1 MTDHSPASPTLPDVL
16 RTPGVPRYFASRV
29 LVTFATQIVSVSIG
43 WLIYDLTRN
52 PLNLGLV
59 GLVQFLPFP
68 LLVFVTGVAA
78 DRYSRRRIMALC
90 AAGGALCVTGLL
102 SLTYTGVT
110 AVWPIYA
117 LLTLFSVTRAFLAPA
132 ATSLLANLVTGPKFA
147 PALAINSTAF
157 QAALILGP
165 MAGGLLYGVSA
176 QAALG
181 TAIVLLVTA
190 TLLMLTIPAPAQHSR
205 REPTTPAVLLA
216 GARYVWTNKMVLGA
230 STLDLFAVLLGG
242 ATALLPV
249 YARDILDAGP
259 LGLGLLRAGPGVGAI
274 LMGLL
279 LASRPLRSHAG
290 LWMFGG
296 VAMFGLATTLFGLST
311 QPWLSVAAMVVLGAS
326 DMISINVRATLVQ
339 LATPDELRGRVTAV
353 NQVFIST
360 SNELGEFRAG
370 TMASLIGAVPAV
382 VLGGIATLGVAGLW
396 AALFPDL
403 RRAQRLDGR

>member
-1 MTDHSPASPTLPDVL
+1 MTPVEPASPTLPEVL
-16 RTPGVPRYFASRV
+16 ATPGVIRYLGSRA
-29 LVTFATQIVSVSIG
+29 LVTFATQVVSVSMG

-52 PLNLGLV
+52 PLHLGLV

-90 AAGGALCVTGLL
+90 AGSGAVCVAGLL
-102 SLTYTGVT
+102 ALTVDGSTGI
-110 AVWPIYA
+110 WPIYV
-117 LLTLFSVTRAFLAPA
+117 LLTLFSVTRAFFAPSA
-132 ATSLLANLVTGPKFA
+132 QSLLANLVSGPKFA
-147 PALAINSTAF
+147 SALAINSTSF
-157 QAALILGP
+157 QTALILGP
-165 MAGGLLYGVSA
+165 VAGGLLYGISA

-181 TAIVLLVTA
+181 TAITMLLVSTA
-190 TLLMLTIPAPAQHSR
+190 LVLTIPAPPQRIR

-216 GARYVWTNKMVLGA
+216 GVRYVWTNKMVLGA
-230 STLDLFAVLLGG
+230 TTLDLFAVLLGG

-249 YARDILDAGP
+249 YARDILDVGP
-259 LGLGLLRAGPGVGAI
+259 VGLGLLRAGPGMGAI
-274 LMGLL
+274 AMGLL

-296 VAMFGLATTLFGLST
+296 VAMFGLATTVFGFST
-311 QPWLSVAAMVVLGAS
+311 LPWLSIAALVVLGAA

-339 LATPDELRGRVTAV
+339 LATPDELRGRVSAV

-370 TMASLIGAVPAV
+370 TMASMIGAVPAV

-396 AALFPDL
+396 AVLFPDL

>member
-1 MTDHSPASPTLPDVL
+1 MTDQTPTLPDVL
-16 RTPGVPRYFASRV
+16 RTPGVLRYFASRV

-90 AAGGALCVTGLL
+90 AGGGALCVTGLL
-102 SLTYTGVT
+102 SLIYIGVT

-176 QAALG
+176 PAALG
-181 TAIVLLVTA
+181 TAIVLLVIA
-190 TLLMLTIPAPAQHSR
+190 TLLMLTIPAPAHHSR

-230 STLDLFAVLLGG
+230 TTLDLFAVLLGG

-259 LGLGLLRAGPGVGAI
+259 LGLGLLRAGPGIGAI

-296 VAMFGLATTLFGLST
+296 VAMFGLATTVFGLST
-311 QPWLSVAAMVVLGAS
+311 TPWLSVAAMVVLGAS